1 MGASGKFEVF
11 FIPRF
16 SIAEARKTL
25 RLCDMIHLRS
35 ARWAPLAAVFFLVT
49 LVVLPAR
56 AAERARIEAFLVT
69 TGFDVALDSI
79 ALSSASAPQMLGLD
93 AEAFGQQWRDM
104 AQEVFDTEGMRS
116 DALDILEET
125 LSDAALDHAVEF
137 YASDLGQRL
146 VVAEN
151 SSHMEDDDLKQE
163 AGQAIVS
170 ELVRHG
176 SKRVEWLKRM
186 NRAIDSSGTAL
197 RALQE
202 IQLRFL
208 LAASAAGVI
217 ELDMDT
223 EDLRALLRRN
233 ETEMRNALQ
242 VSALAGAAFT
252 YQAFSDTE
260 VQAYTEALEQ
270 PLMQEVY
277 ELLNAVQYHI
287 MADRFEQLAARMAGL
302 QPAQDL

>member
-1 MGASGKFEVF
+1 MKH
-11 FIPRF
+11 
-16 SIAEARKTL
+16 L
-25 RLCDMIHLRS
+25 RLLN
-35 ARWAPLAAVFFLVT
+35 WVPFAAVIVL
-49 LVVLPAR
+49 LSLPAR
-56 AAERARIEAFLVT
+56 PGQAADRARIEAFLVT

-93 AEAFGQQWRDM
+93 AEAFGQQWRDL
-104 AQEVFDTEGMRS
+104 AEEVFDTETMRS
-116 DALDILEET
+116 DALDILEKT
-125 LSDAALDHAVEF
+125 LSEEALDHAVDF

-151 SSHMEDDDLKQE
+151 DSHLEDDDLKQE

-176 SKRVEWLKRM
+176 SGRLEWLKRM

-197 RALQE
+197 KALQE

-217 ELDMDT
+217 ELDIDT
-223 EDLRALLRRN
+223 EDLRALLQRN
-233 ETEMRNALQ
+233 ETELRNALQ
-242 VSALAGAAFT
+242 LSALAGAAFT
-252 YQAFSDTE
+252 YQAFSDAE
-260 VQAYTEALEQ
+260 VQSYTEALEE

-287 MADRFEQLAARMAGL
+287 MADRFEHLAARMAGL
-302 QPAQDL
+302 QPTQDL

>member
-1 MGASGKFEVF
+1 
-11 FIPRF
+11 
-16 SIAEARKTL
+16 
-25 RLCDMIHLRS
+25 MIHLRP
-35 ARWAPLAAVFFLVT
+35 ARWMPLAAIVL
-49 LVVLPAR
+49 LLSLAVLPAR
-56 AAERARIEAFLVT
+56 AADRTRIEAFLVT

-93 AEAFGQQWRDM
+93 AEAFGQQWRDL
-104 AQEVFDTEGMRS
+104 AGEVFDTDAMRS

-125 LSDAALDHAVEF
+125 LSDDALDHAVAF

-151 SSHMEDDDLKQE
+151 ASHMEDDELKQE

-176 SKRVEWLKRM
+176 STRVEWLKRM

-223 EDLRALLRRN
+223 EDLRTLLRRN
-233 ETEMRNALQ
+233 ETELRNSLQ
-242 VSALAGAAFT
+242 ISALAGAAFT
-252 YQAFSDTE
+252 YQAFSDSE
-260 VQAYTEALEQ
+260 VQTYTEALEQ

-287 MADRFEQLAARMAGL
+287 MADRFERLATRMAGL
-302 QPAQDL
+302 QPTQDL

>member
-1 MGASGKFEVF
+1 MKHLYL
-11 FIPRF
+11 
-16 SIAEARKTL
+16 L
-25 RLCDMIHLRS
+25 R
-35 ARWAPLAAVFFLVT
+35 WVPLAALI
-49 LVVLPAR
+49 VVLSLFAR
-56 AAERARIEAFLVT
+56 PGLAADRARIEAFLVT

-93 AEAFGQQWRDM
+93 SEAFGQQWSDL
-104 AQEVFDTEGMRS
+104 AEEVFDTETMRS

-125 LSDAALDHAVEF
+125 LSEEALDHAVDF
-137 YASDLGQRL
+137 YTSDLGQRL

-151 SSHMEDDDLKQE
+151 DSHLEDDDLKQE

-176 SKRVEWLKRM
+176 SGRLEWLKRM

-197 RALQE
+197 KALQE

-217 ELDMDT
+217 ELDIDT
-223 EDLRALLRRN
+223 EDLRALLQRN
-233 ETEMRNALQ
+233 ETELRNALQ
-242 VSALAGAAFT
+242 LSALAGAAFT
-252 YQAFSDTE
+252 YQAFSDAE
-260 VQAYTEALEQ
+260 VQRYTEALEE

-287 MADRFEQLAARMAGL
+287 MADRFEHLAARMAGL
-302 QPAQDL
+302 QPTQDL